1 MSPHNTCEL
10 IHVEHFI
17 VLLFKYPPSM
27 EVFRN
32 GFAPVY
38 FGRPMNDLNYQ
49 HHMRQCIQK
58 VATGPD
64 YSKDLSFEEA
74 RDAMR
79 AILTG
84 DIDPVQVAILFIAL
98 RMKRETDEENRG
110 ILQAL
115 IETSEHAT
123 AEVDELVDISDPY
136 DGYARGVPASPF
148 LPAVLAAL
156 GVNAVSHGLEVV
168 GPKFGATHH
177 RVLSASGLDVSMSV
191 KEAAAQVEQIGW
203 AYVDQKQFAPALNNL
218 MSLRQRMVK
227 RQVLNTVE
235 SLLGPIRAR
244 NKTHFMCGYVHKA
257 YPPVYASLAKQA
269 GFDTAMFVR
278 GVEGGTIPSLQQQ
291 GRLFYYHESGELEQR
306 DVSPVDIE
314 IKASSRAIPLPE
326 GLPVAQISD
335 SISTPVDGKALAAVS
350 AKMGVAALSG
360 ERGMMYDSLVYAG
373 SIVLTHLKHFDS
385 MNEAAISIRKVLDS
399 GAALEVFNAAK
410 KS

>member
-1 MSPHNTCEL
+1 
-10 IHVEHFI
+10 
-17 VLLFKYPPSM
+17 
-27 EVFRN
+27 
-32 GFAPVY
+32 
-38 FGRPMNDLNYQ
+38 MNDLNLQ
-49 HHMRQCIQK
+49 LHMRQCIQK

-79 AILTG
+79 AILTD
-84 DIDPVQVAILFIAL
+84 DIDPVQTAILFIAL

-115 IETSEHAT
+115 IDTSEHAT
-123 AEVDELVDISDPY
+123 ASVDELVDISDPY

-177 RVLSASGLDVSMSV
+177 RVLKAAGLNVGLSV
-191 KEAAAQVEQIGW
+191 TEAAAQIERIGW
-203 AYVDQKQFAPALNNL
+203 AYVDQQQFAPALNNL

-235 SLLGPIRAR
+235 SLLGPVRAKH
-244 NKTHFMCGYVHKA
+244 KTHFMCGYVHKA
-257 YPPVYASLAKQA
+257 YPPIYASLARQA

-291 GRLFYYHESGELEQR
+291 GKLFYYHDLGELAQR
-306 DVSPVDIE
+306 DVSPGDVNIE
-314 IKASSRAIPLPE
+314 ATSRAIPLPDD
-326 GLPVAQISD
+326 LPEVQISD
-335 SISTPVDGKALAAVS
+335 TISLPVDGDALAAVS
-350 AKMGVAALSG
+350 AQLGVAALSG
-360 ERGMMYDSLVYAG
+360 ERGMMYDSMVYAG
-373 SIVLTHLKHFDS
+373 SIVLTHLECFES
-385 MNEAAISIRKVLDS
+385 MNEAANAVRQVLDN
-399 GAALEVFNAAK
+399 GAALDVFQAAQQA
-410 KS
+410 

>member
-1 MSPHNTCEL
+1 
-10 IHVEHFI
+10 
-17 VLLFKYPPSM
+17 M

-32 GFAPVY
+32 GFASVY
-38 FGRPMNDLNYQ
+38 FGKSMNDLNYQ
-49 HHMRQCIQK
+49 LHLRQSIQK

-79 AILTG
+79 AILSE
-84 DIDPVQVAILFIAL
+84 DVDPVQAAIFFIAI

-115 IETSEHAT
+115 IDTSEHVT
-123 AEVDELVDISDPY
+123 AKVDELVDISDPY

-156 GVNAVSHGLEVV
+156 GINAVSHGLEVV

-177 RVLSASGLDVSMSV
+177 RVLKAAGLNVAMNVQD
-191 KEAAAQVEQIGW
+191 AAAQIEQIGW
-203 AYVDQKQFAPALNNL
+203 AYVDQKQFAPTLNGL

-235 SLLGPIRAR
+235 SLLGPIRGR

-257 YPPVYASLAKQA
+257 YPPIYASLARQA

-291 GRLFYYHESGELEQR
+291 GRLFYYHDSGELAQR
-306 DVSPVDIE
+306 DVSPVDVGVE
-314 IKASSRAIPLPE
+314 APSRAIPLPDD
-326 GLPVAQISD
+326 LPSAEISD
-335 SISTPVDGKALAAVS
+335 SISMPVDGDALAAVS
-350 AKMGVAALSG
+350 AKMGVAALGG
-360 ERGMMYDSLVYAG
+360 EQGLMYDSLVYSA
-373 SIVLTHLKHFDS
+373 SIVLTHLKRFEAMGDS
-385 MNEAAISIRKVLDS
+385 AAAVRDVLNN
-399 GAALEVFNAAK
+399 GKALTAFNAAK
-410 KS
+410 KA

>member
-1 MSPHNTCEL
+1 
-10 IHVEHFI
+10 
-17 VLLFKYPPSM
+17 M
-27 EVFRN
+27 EVFSN
-32 GFAPVY
+32 GIASVY
-38 FGRPMNDLNYQ
+38 FGKSMNDLNLQ
-49 HHMRQCIQK
+49 LHLRQCIQK

-79 AILTG
+79 AILTD
-84 DIDPVQVAILFIAL
+84 DIDPVQTSILFIAL

-115 IETSEHAT
+115 IDTSEHAT
-123 AEVDELVDISDPY
+123 AAVDELVDISDPY

-156 GVNAVSHGLEVV
+156 GINAVSHGLEVV

-177 RVLSASGLDVSMSV
+177 RVLKAAGLDVAMSV
-191 KEAAAQVEQIGW
+191 HDAAAQIEQVGW
-203 AYVDQKQFAPALNNL
+203 AYVDQQQFAPALNDL

-235 SLLGPIRAR
+235 SLLGPVRAK

-257 YPPVYASLAKQA
+257 YPPIYASLARQA

-291 GRLFYYHESGELEQR
+291 GRLFYYHDLGELAQR
-306 DVSPVDIE
+306 DVSPADVSIE
-314 IKASSRAIPLPE
+314 AASRAIPLPE
-326 GLPVAQISD
+326 GLPEVQISD
-335 SISTPVDGKALAAVS
+335 TISLPVDGDALAAVS
-350 AKMGVAALSG
+350 AKMGVAALGG
-360 ERGMMYDSLVYAG
+360 EQGMMYDSMVYAG
-373 SIVLTHLKHFDS
+373 SIVLTHLKRFETMSD
-385 MNEAAISIRKVLDS
+385 AADAVRKVLDS
-399 GAALEVFNAAK
+399 GAALEAFNAAK
-410 KS
+410 KA